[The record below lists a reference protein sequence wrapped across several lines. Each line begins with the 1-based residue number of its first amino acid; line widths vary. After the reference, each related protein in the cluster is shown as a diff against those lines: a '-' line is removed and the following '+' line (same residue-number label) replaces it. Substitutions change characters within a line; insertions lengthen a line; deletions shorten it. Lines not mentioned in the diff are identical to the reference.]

1 MTASPAAPR
10 PAPHSARRNHGVAAT
25 RWLASGSLLALIAL
39 CLAWELVLAPLRPG
53 GSWLA
58 LKGLALCLPLAGLLK
73 KRMYTYRWGSLV
85 GPPFFPEGAV
95 RGWGDRP
102 PSQWLAWGE
111 AALCLVLFAAC
122 AAHVRLR
129 QRHHAPVAPARSPA

>member
-25 RWLASGSLLALIAL
+25 RWLASGRLLALIAP
-39 CLAWELVLAPLRPG
+39 CPARGVGVAPPRPRGPWGGRLAPLRPG
-53 GSWLA
+53 GLWLA
-58 LKGLALCLPLAGLLK
+58 LKALALCLPLAGLLK
-73 KRMYTYRWGSLV
+73 NRMYTYRWVSLV
-85 GPPFFPEGAV
+85 IWLYFTEGVV

-122 AAHVRLR
+122 AAHV
-129 QRHHAPVAPARSPA
+129 

>member
-25 RWLASGSLLALIAL
+25 RWLGRGRLLALIAP
-39 CLAWELVLAPLRPG
+39 CPARGVGVGALRRRG
-53 GSWLA
+53 AGR
-58 LKGLALCLPLAGLLK
+58 LKN
-73 KRMYTYRWGSLV
+73 RMYAYRWVSLV
-85 GPPFFPEGAV
+85 IWLYFTEGVV

-111 AALCLVLFAAC
+111 AALC
-122 AAHVRLR
+122 
-129 QRHHAPVAPARSPA
+129 